1 MEFNLWPDSLQG
13 SRLVEGRYREDG
25 WKVSSVWRCKECSW
39 IQRVVCEQSRRLA
52 LNGWQGLRPKG
63 SLRPQPLH
71 VLQHPAGDAI
81 SSAKLDRLTPRP
93 DLAIHSATVDNISI
107 YAEHDSISS
116 AVHTFAGDKGVGDKH
131 LRSLSGPIQISAR
144 ELSTTWVRRKFLLK
158 E

>member
-1 MEFNLWPDSLQG
+1 MEG
-13 SRLVEGRYREDG
+13 IVGME
-25 WKVSSVWRCKECSW
+25 V
-39 IQRVVCEQSRRLA
+39 QRVFVDSTCCVRTIPAPRIEWVAGPEAERFPA
-52 LNGWQGLRPKG
+52 G
-63 SLRPQPLH
+63 SHTGSTLPQPLH

-116 AVHTFAGDKGVGDKH
+116 AVHTFAGDEGVGDKH